1 MQAKHKLIIANNFH
15 PPTIEALDAIYD
27 TVHLWTL
34 DEDQKKATLASLE
47 GRCIAAASASWE
59 KDQML

>member
-34 DEDQKKATLASLE
+34 DEDQKKAILASLE
-47 GRCIAAASASWE
+47 GRCIAAASAS
-59 KDQML
+59 